1 MNTTQIIMVVTMF
14 VTWILGILS
23 KKCKFI
29 NNNLIPIQNVII
41 GFIVSLIEW
50 AITGDF
56 NSAITISGL
65 LAGGTYDIFNNTKKI
80 INKGEK

>member
-1 MNTTQIIMVVTMF
+1 MSTTQLIMIITII
-14 VTWILGILS
+14 VTWVLGKVS

-41 GFIVSLIEW
+41 GVVVAIVEW
-50 AITGDF
+50 IITGDF

-65 LAGGTYDIFNNTKKI
+65 LAGGTYDIFHNTQKI
-80 INKGEK
+80 INKGE